1 MSAHIA
7 VLGCGRAHPD
17 HQLTNAD
24 LEARLDTSDQWIRD
38 RTGISSRWI
47 GGTTTQLST
56 DAATIALAAAGVAA
70 SELGTIVL
78 ATSTPDRTI
87 PSTAALVARDLG
99 SHAGTF
105 DVNGACAGFVYALG
119 SAVGWVE
126 LTGKPA
132 LVIGADVMSRIVDPD
147 DRGTAILFGDGAGAL
162 VIAPRAESADH
173 AGSALLALHA
183 GTDGA
188 TVEILE
194 CQTGGFLQMEGQAVF
209 KIAVRAA
216 VESIT
221 TALTAAGLTPADIGL
236 FVPHQAN
243 DRITRSIA
251 QRLGLSQE
259 QVMSTLVDT
268 GNSSAATIPYALSIA
283 ADEGRLPRGTIV
295 VLCGFGAGMT
305 WSTAVLRW

>member
-1 MSAHIA
+1 M
-7 VLGCGRAHPD
+7 LGCGRAHPD
-17 HQLTNAD
+17 QRLTNAD

-38 RTGISSRWI
+38 RTGIHSRWI
-47 GGTTTQLST
+47 GGTTTQLSA
-56 DAATIALAAAGVAA
+56 DAARLALAAAGVTAA
-70 SELGTIVL
+70 ELGTIVV
-78 ATSTPDRTI
+78 ATSTPDRII
-87 PSTAALVARDLG
+87 PSTAALVARELG
-99 SHAGTF
+99 STAGTF

-119 SAVGWVE
+119 SAAGWVG

-162 VIAPRAESADH
+162 VIGP
-173 AGSALLALHA
+173 AGAAGTETIDSALLALHS

-194 CQTGGFLQMEGQAVF
+194 CRSGAFLSMEGQAVF

-216 VESIT
+216 VDSIT
-221 TALTAAGLTPADIGL
+221 TALIAAGLTAADIGL

-243 DRITRSIA
+243 ERITRSIA
-251 QRLGLSQE
+251 QRLGLGPD
-259 QVMSTLVDT
+259 QVVSTLADT
-268 GNSSAATIPYALSIA
+268 GNSSAATIPYALSV
-283 ADEGRLPRGTIV
+283 ADEHGRIERGAIV